1 MINRDT
7 LVISNPGTGK
17 TTLISN
23 EVINLIKEGVK
34 PEKILCITFTNNAVG
49 ELQKSID
56 RLLIDNKIKNVTAY
70 DVNIYTFHAL
80 AFQELFQSKAEKNIV
95 SYNIARYLIYK
106 KLRDLEAFNYGREYV
121 IEDIVPKLE
130 NAIRY
135 IKSFG

>member
-17 TTLISN
+17 TTMISN

-56 RLLIDNKIKNVTAY
+56 KLLIDNKIKNVTAY
-70 DVNIYTFHAL
+70 DVNIYTF
-80 AFQELFQSKAEKNIV
+80 
-95 SYNIARYLIYK
+95 
-106 KLRDLEAFNYGREYV
+106 FNQINNFIGNHGCFSRSRVGYY
-121 IEDIVPKLE
+121 
-130 NAIRY
+130 
-135 IKSFG
+135 